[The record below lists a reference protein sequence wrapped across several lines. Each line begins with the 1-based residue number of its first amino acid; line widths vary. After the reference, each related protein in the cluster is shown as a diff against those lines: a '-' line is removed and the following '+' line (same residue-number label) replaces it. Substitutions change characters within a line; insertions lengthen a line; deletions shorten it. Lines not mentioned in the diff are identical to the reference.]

1 MKEILVNF
9 KTTKAVLCVA
19 LYSIEANELKHRS
32 TLVCKYEVVSNWRDR
47 RKRIYLYMERYPILL
62 DTLFVNEHNR
72 WWLSAC
78 CLFLWNEFGQ
88 RDASPVLHANGHNTR
103 RAH

>member
-19 LYSIEANELKHRS
+19 LYSIEASELERHS

-78 CLFLWNEFGQ
+78 CLFLCNEFGQ
-88 RDASPVLHANGHNTR
+88 HDPSPVLHATMATTHG
-103 RAH
+103 AH